1 MSNKKN
7 NEKKKNSKPLILTW
21 DTMPGRKFRVTA
33 IDKRLHEGTEGFRD
47 PHPFSP
53 HAIKKGD
60 KDIPY

>member
-7 NEKKKNSKPLILTW
+7 NEKNKNSKPLNLIW
-21 DTMPGRKFRVTA
+21 DTMPGRELRTTK
-33 IDKRLHEGTEGFRD
+33 IDKRLHQGTEGFRD

-53 HAIKKGD
+53 HALKGG